1 MLAAAH
7 RCEFDV
13 VLVWAADRLA
23 RRVRHHFLE
32 VLDTLNH
39 LGIEFVSLRENLE
52 TGGPLGRAAVAIVSA
67 VAGLDRNLI

>member
-1 MLAAAH
+1 
-7 RCEFDV
+7 
-13 VLVWAADRLA
+13 VWAADRLA
-23 RRVRHHFLE
+23 HTVRHHFLE

>member
-1 MLAAAH
+1 
-7 RCEFDV
+7 

-52 TGGPLGRAAVAIVSA
+52 TGGPARQSGRGNCLCGCR
-67 VAGLDRNLI
+67 AGP